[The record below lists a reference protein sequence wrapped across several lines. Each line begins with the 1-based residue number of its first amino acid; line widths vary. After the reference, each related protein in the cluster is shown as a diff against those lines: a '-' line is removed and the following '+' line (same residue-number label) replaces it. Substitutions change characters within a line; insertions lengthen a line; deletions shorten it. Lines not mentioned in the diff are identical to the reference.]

1 MLPND
6 SVLAY
11 IRSQHTPMSV
21 HHRRVTV
28 SSLNGIV
35 AAGHPLAAQAGARIL
50 REGGNAF
57 DAAVATSAALNVVE
71 PFMSGLAGMGC
82 ATCYSARENKVL
94 ALDFVPAN
102 PRLLTADSG
111 FNRADLTSG
120 AASCGVPGNLA
131 GWCSLVERFGT
142 LALGRILQPAIDLAA
157 GGFPLTSFAANEMV
171 TQLPL
176 LRSKGDEIFGA
187 WESIYC
193 PGGQLPRTGTVLRQP
208 ALSRTLEAIAV
219 EGSRFLHG
227 GALGRALVDCAR
239 RHGGAL
245 SMEDMEAVRP
255 QWLEPLCVR
264 YRGFDI
270 HVPPPPSEAFQYLLT
285 LRLLDAVDIRRFE
298 YNGADHLDSVLRA
311 IRLAAGVRI
320 ANNLPGHERLEFLLS
335 EPGLASLRERLVDG
349 VPIDGPTEQFI
360 APAAAGPSQH
370 TTSLSIADRQGNA
383 VCITQSL
390 GSVFGCGVVLPE
402 YGVCLNNFLKWAD
415 SSPEGTNPLA
425 PGGALALPLAP
436 SLALLDGA
444 PALLLGSP
452 GSYGIAQHQTQI
464 IVRWVDYGLGIQEA
478 IEEPRARLTD
488 GRSVLLEA
496 RFSEAV
502 VRELERRGH
511 AITPGATWTRMV
523 GGAQGIEIDAG
534 TCRMSGGADPR
545 RDGYVASP

>member
-1 MLPND
+1 MG
-6 SVLAY
+6 A
-11 IRSQHTPMSV
+11 

-28 SSLNGIV
+28 SSLDGIV

-82 ATCYSARENKVL
+82 ATCYSALEKKVL
-94 ALDFVPAN
+94 SLDFVPAN
-102 PRLLTADSG
+102 PRLLAADSG
-111 FNRADLTSG
+111 FNRTDLTSG
-120 AASCGVPGNLA
+120 AAACGVPGNLA
-131 GWCSLVERFGT
+131 GWCSMVERFGS
-142 LALGRILQPAIDLAA
+142 LSLGRILQPAIELAV

-171 TQLPL
+171 IQLPL
-176 LRSKGDEIFGA
+176 LKAKGDGIFAA
-187 WESIYC
+187 WESTYC
-193 PGGQLPRTGTVLRQP
+193 PGGEIPGAGTVLRQP
-208 ALSRTLEAIAV
+208 ALSRTLGAIAS
-219 EGSRFLHG
+219 EGAGYLYG
-227 GALGRALVDCAR
+227 GALGRAVVECAR
-239 RHGGAL
+239 RYGGAL
-245 SMEDMEAVRP
+245 TMEDLEAVRP
-255 QWLEPLCVR
+255 QWLEPLRAR

-285 LRLLDAVDIRRFE
+285 LCLLDAVDIRRFE
-298 YNGADHLDSVLRA
+298 HNGVEHLDSVLRA

-320 ANNLPGHERLEFLLS
+320 ANNLPGPERLKFLLS

-349 VPIDGPTEQFI
+349 VPIEGPTEQFI

-370 TTSLSIADRQGNA
+370 TTSLSVTDRQGNA

-402 YGVCLNNFLKWAD
+402 HGVCLNNFLKWAD
-415 SSPEGTNPLA
+415 PSPEGTNPLDA
-425 PGGALALPLAP
+425 GGALALPLAP
-436 SLALLDGA
+436 ALAMLDGS

-464 IVRWVDYGLGIQEA
+464 MVRWADYGFGIQES
-478 IEEPRARLTD
+478 IEEPRGRLTD

-496 RFSEAV
+496 RFSEDV

-511 AITPGATWTRMV
+511 AITQGAAWTRMV

-534 TCRMSGGADPR
+534 TGRMSGGADPR
-545 RDGYVASP
+545 RDGYVSNP